1 MLMGSPFRL
10 LAALA
15 WTCDASTLLV
25 PAYWWAA
32 TDATGACT
40 TADFYALAA
49 AGAAA
54 VAVVNPNNGPIDSS
68 DANFAAFAACVA
80 ALGDARAVGYVY
92 TKIAEETSP
101 GVWEQRAFRD
111 AGDVEAD
118 LDAWAA
124 SGLVEGVFLD
134 EVSNSWAASSSGWA
148 DDATT
153 AADHEAYY
161 AEIFAAARS
170 RFSFVVANPGSP
182 YPLSYLDDDDAPD
195 VVVLSEAA
203 YAKWAPSAA
212 GGTCADQLWTD
223 AQGSFDEG
231 PFCAYV
237 PNWDGVDGL
246 KDVVDARSSSTAQAA
261 LLYGADP
268 ALDAAAFVAAA
279 YDAGVDYVYVT
290 DRPVATPWDE
300 LPTFWD
306 SLVAAVASGD
316 DGDDDAC
323 GDSSSWSYG
332 ASGKGCAK
340 LLEDPSRCKK
350 KSYDKIMGYEACP
363 YACGLCDAASDS
375 DSWYA
380 NGKPKNSCTWISKS
394 PDARCGK
401 KDDAGVRATYACAA
415 TCGNDDDHTADSCL
429 ADFYDDIEASLCG

>member
-1 MLMGSPFRL
+1 MGGELERL
-10 LAALA
+10 GGRRY
-15 WTCDASTLLV
+15 DGRGPRGLLR
-25 PAYWWAA
+25 
-32 TDATGACT
+32 G
-40 TADFYALAA
+40 
-49 AGAAA
+49 
-54 VAVVNPNNGPIDSS
+54 
-68 DANFAAFAACVA
+68 
-80 ALGDARAVGYVY
+80 
-92 TKIAEETSP
+92 
-101 GVWEQRAFRD
+101 
-111 AGDVEAD
+111 
-118 LDAWAA
+118 
-124 SGLVEGVFLD
+124 
-134 EVSNSWAASSSGWA
+134 
-148 DDATT
+148 
-153 AADHEAYY
+153 
-161 AEIFAAARS
+161 EIFAAARS
-170 RFSFVVANPGSP
+170 RFSFVVANPASP

-203 YAKWAPSAA
+203 YAKWAPSAVGA
-212 GGTCADQLWTD
+212 TCADQLWTD

-306 SLVAAVASGD
+306 ALVAAVASGD

-350 KSYDKIMGYEACP
+350 KSYDKVMGYEACP
-363 YACGLCDAASDS
+363 YACGLCDAAST
-375 DSWYA
+375 A
-380 NGKPKNSCTWISKS
+380 TAGTPTAS
-394 PDARCGK
+394 PRTPARGSPRAPTRAAARRTTRACELRMLVQRRAE
-401 KDDAGVRATYACAA
+401 AGSIRPTRVLRTFTTTSRHRSAA
-415 TCGNDDDHTADSCL
+415 ERGGL
-429 ADFYDDIEASLCG
+429 ARKTLTLLFSRGPWHV